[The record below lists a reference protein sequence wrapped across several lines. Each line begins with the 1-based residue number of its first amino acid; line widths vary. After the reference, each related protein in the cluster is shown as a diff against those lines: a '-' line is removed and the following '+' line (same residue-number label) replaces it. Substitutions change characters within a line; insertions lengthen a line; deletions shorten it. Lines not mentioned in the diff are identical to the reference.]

1 VKKMIKKGLIA
12 LVAIVAAVGLVFAAY
27 GDSENQTSNGSGSV
41 QQPENDNSSEKTSTN
56 STIISATKA
65 KQMAEKYIEE
75 PGATAGTPELVK
87 SKDKQIY
94 LVPVIHNG
102 KQVGEIEI
110 DAVTGENLGGSG
122 GAP

>member
-1 VKKMIKKGLIA
+1 
-12 LVAIVAAVGLVFAAY
+12 
-27 GDSENQTSNGSGSV
+27 
-41 QQPENDNSSEKTSTN
+41 
-56 STIISATKA
+56 
-65 KQMAEKYIEE
+65 MAEKYIEE